1 MKVQHLGKLTEL
13 PPVPDEEFTHLL
25 IIQDNDGNSIF
36 TDQKGYLDFTYWL
49 DYEKQ
54 SKVDS
59 DDLLESYPEGFDAFL
74 ITFDPTDNNKT
85 IPRPGIDNLASIWP

>member
-13 PPVPDEEFTHLL
+13 PSVPDEEFTHLL
-25 IIQDNDGNSIF
+25 IIQDKDGNSVF
-36 TDQKGYLDFTYWL
+36 TDQKGYQDFTYWL

-59 DDLLESYPEGFDAFL
+59 DDLLESYPEGFEAVL
-74 ITFDPTDNNKT
+74 ITFDPDDNKKT
-85 IPRPGIDNLASIWP
+85 IPRPGVDTLATTWL